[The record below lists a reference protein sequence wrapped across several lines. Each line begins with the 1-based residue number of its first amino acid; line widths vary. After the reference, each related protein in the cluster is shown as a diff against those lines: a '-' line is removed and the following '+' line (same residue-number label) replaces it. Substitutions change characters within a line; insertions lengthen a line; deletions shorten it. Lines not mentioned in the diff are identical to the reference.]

1 MTNQNN
7 CEIRYTEHQTALR
20 ITIDLP
26 LNWETTNKPDT
37 SASESK
43 KPTEDSNEKKVGF
56 FRRLFNR
63 FDLSTRAT
71 VMDTIVQIQERIEYQ
86 ERQLGRLTDYTQNSS
101 QAQSTD

>member
-26 LNWETTNKPDT
+26 LNGETTKKPDS

-43 KPTEDSNEKKVGF
+43 KPTEDSNDKKVGF
-56 FRRLFNR
+56 LRELFNR
-63 FDLSTRAT
+63 FDLSTRVT
-71 VMDTIVQIQERIEYQ
+71 VMDTLVQIQERIEHQ
-86 ERQLGRLTDYTQNSS
+86 ERQLSRLTDYTQNSS
-101 QAQSTD
+101 QDQSTD